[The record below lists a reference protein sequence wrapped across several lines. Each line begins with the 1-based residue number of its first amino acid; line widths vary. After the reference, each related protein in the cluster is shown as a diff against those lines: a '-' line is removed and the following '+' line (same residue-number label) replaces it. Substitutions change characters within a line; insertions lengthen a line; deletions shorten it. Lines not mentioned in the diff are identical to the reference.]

1 MTSSTLQYISEQANY
16 CINEGS
22 SKKLHFSATLKKVFT
37 KLDNHIGARTMD
49 QYEEFIQGTKR
60 NRKPGGSSRNFAA
73 NSYVF
78 TVTAW
83 KSKPVET
90 LIRPVIIILSGY
102 LKSHCPF
109 LLRTL

>member
-1 MTSSTLQYISEQANY
+1 
-16 CINEGS
+16 
-22 SKKLHFSATLKKVFT
+22 
-37 KLDNHIGARTMD
+37 MD

-60 NRKPGGSSRNFAA
+60 NRKLGGSSSNFLA

-83 KSKPVET
+83 KSKPAEA
-90 LIRPVIIILSGY
+90 LFRPIIIILSGY
-102 LKSHCPF
+102 LKSRGPF